1 MIEKRICLTCGEP
14 VVGRSDKRYCD
25 DGCRNAYNNK
35 LNSVPNNFVRKIDA
49 VLKRNRRVL
58 GEVLGEEKKQKVSRE
73 SLLAKGLNF
82 DFFTY
87 QLSNTKGQVYFFVYE
102 YGYLRLG
109 DETFLV
115 VHKNYQK
122 VSSRK

>member
-1 MIEKRICLTCGEP
+1 MMKKRMCLACGKS

-58 GEVLGEEKKQKVSRE
+58 SEVLGEESVQKVSRE
-73 SLLAKGLNF
+73 NLLAKGLDF
-82 DFFTY
+82 EFFTY
-87 QLSNTKGQVYFFVYE
+87 QLSNAKGQVYFFVYE

-109 DETFLV
+109 DELFLV
-115 VHKNYQK
+115 VRQKLPKNI
-122 VSSRK
+122 